1 MKLYNNKN
9 IVALMTALSLIS
21 IPVVSKAIDTNL
33 DAYYD
38 DTSINIEK
46 RKSFT
51 LRISKQ
57 RLEELINSKEENY
70 ITIKIDNEEVT
81 INKKELI
88 YLKNKAD
95 SYDTENREYTII
107 IALVGAIAIE
117 TIIIK
122 EKVKNF
128 I

>member
-9 IVALMTALSLIS
+9 VVALMTALSLIS

-57 RLEELINSKEENY
+57 RLEELINYKEENY
-70 ITIKIDNEEVT
+70 ITIKIDIQYSVQLNEKGD
-81 INKKELI
+81 KKW
-88 YLKNKAD
+88 KQRFF
-95 SYDTENREYTII
+95 TESII
-107 IALVGAIAIE
+107 
-117 TIIIK
+117 
-122 EKVKNF
+122 
-128 I
+128 